1 MATSRARLMEKLQTV
16 DFFFCE
22 QYGMLMNQKKTK
34 LMVINGQKED
44 RLPIELTGST
54 IGHTTHCVYL
64 GALFTEDGKMAS
76 MMKPQLE
83 ACRKHVNKFAAFVQ
97 KNCNMPFTFKH
108 KVALSASMLYSCESW
123 LTDNTS
129 GREGMGQRLT
139 DAAETVGDPELAS
152 LESIRRQC
160 RQKAADGATRYQ
172 TYLEMNPDLCVHPIY
187 ENKEEYVPDSRRIAA
202 TRLRLSSHR
211 LLVETGRWSRI
222 PRENRVCASD
232 ATFVQDETHV
242 MLYCARTAYLIA
254 LLTPPLKSVADV
266 FALSNNATNANLCQD
281 ILNVFY

>member
-1 MATSRARLMEKLQTV
+1 MLLMEDSVIMATSRARLMEKLQTV
-16 DFFFCE
+16 DFFE

-129 GREGMGQRLT
+129 GVNKLYM
-139 DAAETVGDPELAS
+139 AAVKMLLGVRTTTSNS
-152 LESIRRQC
+152 LCQIEIGIQQLKSTILKRQ
-160 RQKAADGATRYQ
+160 GA
-172 TYLEMNPDLCVHPIY
+172 
-187 ENKEEYVPDSRRIAA
+187 
-202 TRLRLSSHR
+202 LSSESSDR
-211 LLVETGRWSRI
+211 SLLVTNPW
-222 PRENRVCASD
+222 
-232 ATFVQDETHV
+232 
-242 MLYCARTAYLIA
+242 
-254 LLTPPLKSVADV
+254 LKR
-266 FALSNNATNANLCQD
+266 
-281 ILNVFY
+281 